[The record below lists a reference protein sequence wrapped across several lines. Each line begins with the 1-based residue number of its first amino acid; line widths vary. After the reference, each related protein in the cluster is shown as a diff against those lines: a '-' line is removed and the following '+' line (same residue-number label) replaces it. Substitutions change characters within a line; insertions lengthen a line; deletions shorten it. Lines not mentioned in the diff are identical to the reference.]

1 MYYRVGKKLE
11 PLGVPLPDGGAHPLL
26 ALMSPEELR
35 REGPVLGFAERT
47 IQECG
52 NIRLSKIESL
62 YGYLFEMCIRDRHT
76 TRQTF
81 SAYSCRSGT

>member
-1 MYYRVGKKLE
+1 MYYRVGKTLE
-11 PLGVPLPDGGAHPLL
+11 PLGAPLPDGGAHPLL

-35 REGPVLGFAERT
+35 REGPGLGFAERT

-62 YGYLFEMCIRDRHT
+62 
-76 TRQTF
+76 
-81 SAYSCRSGT
+81 